1 MLCQEFF
8 NKIVEIIRII
18 KVLPWEY
25 VNIAKSI
32 ASSDKFPD
40 YKYAAL
46 GFNIIDNN
54 SATLHEWTIRLQGY
68 KQHRQTG
75 NIIPLVNSFMP
86 PGKVRTY
93 YEWEEE
99 LNKVLDYYEWE
110 EELNKVLDSAL
121 CGYLNEHKDEVL
133 EYMQDKL
140 IDYLNKENNMS
151 MKEIN
156 RNKEIIEDLKNSI

>member
-99 LNKVLDYYEWE
+99 LNKVLD
-110 EELNKVLDSAL
+110 SAL

>member
-32 ASSDKFPD
+32 ASSDKFSD

-54 SATLHEWTIRLQGY
+54 SATLR
-68 KQHRQTG
+68 KQLT
-75 NIIPLVNSFMP
+75 F
-86 PGKVRTY
+86 
-93 YEWEEE
+93 
-99 LNKVLDYYEWE
+99 
-110 EELNKVLDSAL
+110 
-121 CGYLNEHKDEVL
+121 
-133 EYMQDKL
+133 KL
-140 IDYLNKENNMS
+140 
-151 MKEIN
+151 
-156 RNKEIIEDLKNSI
+156 

>member
-1 MLCQEFF
+1 MICQELF
-8 NKIVEIIRII
+8 NKIVEIIKII
-18 KVLPWEY
+18 KELPWEY
-25 VNIAKSI
+25 VNVAKDI
-32 ASSDKFPD
+32 ASSGKFSY

-54 SATLHEWTIRLQGY
+54 IATLHEWTIRLQGY
-68 KQHRQTG
+68 KQHKPTG

-99 LNKVLDYYEWE
+99 LNKVLD
-110 EELNKVLDSAL
+110 SAL

-133 EYMQDKL
+133 EYINDKL
-140 IDYLNKENNMS
+140 IDYLNKETDMS

-156 RNKEIIEDLKNSI
+156 RNKEIIEDLKNSF